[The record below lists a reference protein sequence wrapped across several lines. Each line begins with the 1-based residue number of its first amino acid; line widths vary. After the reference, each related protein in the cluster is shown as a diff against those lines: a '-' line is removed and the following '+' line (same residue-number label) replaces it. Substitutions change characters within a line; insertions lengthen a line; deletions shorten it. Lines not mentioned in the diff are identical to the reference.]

1 MLLRYCFLIVFC
13 VMPLRAQDLLPRP
26 FVYAGPEGMGGGY
39 APLAFEGGIGLR
51 IDSKHFLAD
60 ATASYDNGH
69 KIDDNDQPN
78 PSGHD
83 RGLTG
88 AMYYRLSSGWA
99 FGGGA
104 RWNELVTTN
113 YYKSAWRPTLGGSK
127 DIIMGACG
135 ENCKPSFD
143 MRIGVDWL
151 MSGTD
156 RMNGSHGPLISL
168 YLPTPS
174 LKGHLFYR
182 ETVGV
187 YRFHTTVTEPSN
199 IPLTE
204 QQMSQHYFDR
214 FVEMTVMYRF

>member
-1 MLLRYCFLIVFC
+1 MSL
-13 VMPLRAQDLLPRP
+13 LRAQDLQLRPYLPRP
-26 FVYAGPEGMGGGY
+26 YVFVGPEGMGGGY
-39 APLAFEGGIGLR
+39 APLAFEEGVGLR
-51 IDSKHFLAD
+51 LDTKHFLAD
-60 ATASYDNGH
+60 TTAWYDNAH
-69 KIDDNDQPN
+69 KVNDNDQPN

-113 YYKSAWRPTLGGSK
+113 YYKSAWRPTFGGSK
-127 DIIMGACG
+127 DLIWGACG
-135 ENCKPSFD
+135 ENCKPSFA
-143 MRIGVDWL
+143 MKIGVDWL
-151 MSGTD
+151 TAGTD
-156 RMNGSHGPLISL
+156 RMNGVHGPLISF

-174 LKGHLFYR
+174 LKGHIFYR

-199 IPLTE
+199 RPLTE
-204 QQMSQHYFDR
+204 QQTSQRSFDR
-214 FVEMTVMYRF
+214 FMELTLMYRF